1 MPPISLLRSSFCR
14 ILPGITKAIAGCLIV
29 LIGGAVMFL
38 AEGAAIGPVQLAA
51 LAATGQVMFQGTSE
65 TSAVSG
71 IAKLQD
77 TEAGLQITLDLEAP
91 PGEHG
96 FHIHE
101 FGSCADAGNAAGGH
115 YNPDRVKHGYLLS
128 DGFSN
133 AHAGDLG
140 NVRVNSD
147 GKATYTATV
156 SGLSLTQGKYS
167 VAGRAMIVHEKPDDF
182 GQPTGN
188 AGGRPGCGT
197 IILTSAN

>member
-1 MPPISLLRSSFCR
+1 
-14 ILPGITKAIAGCLIV
+14 
-29 LIGGAVMFL
+29 MFL